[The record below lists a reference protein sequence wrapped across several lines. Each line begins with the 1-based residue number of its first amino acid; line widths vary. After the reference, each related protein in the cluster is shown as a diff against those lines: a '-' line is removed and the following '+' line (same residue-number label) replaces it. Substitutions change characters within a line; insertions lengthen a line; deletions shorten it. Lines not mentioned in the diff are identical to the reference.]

1 MLQTQIMFNL
11 FTKKMK
17 SKVHIWSN
25 LTPRIPNSCF
35 CSCSTLL
42 VTKKM
47 DFWISGFFYFSVTKR
62 ATGDLLMSKRP
73 DFQELFRFLRRSWRG
88 KNDKVKRRKGP
99 LTKSRGLDSGGP
111 LHFYFPTLGLKIIP
125 ASMPEDKKWCKRTR
139 KLLFQ
144 MLSICI
150 YFFE

>member
-42 VTKKM
+42 VTKKNGFL
-47 DFWISGFFYFSVTKR
+47 DFWIF
-62 ATGDLLMSKRP
+62 L
-73 DFQELFRFLRRSWRG
+73 FLRNEKSYRRSANVKTTGFSRALQISASIMKG
-88 KNDKVKRRKGP
+88 ENDKVKRREGP